1 MECKDPLVIWE
12 IPRPSHSLAHAR
24 VSGQEH
30 VKLILRWSIK
40 IDRLVF
46 RFDKKV
52 KILRKQY

>member
-1 MECKDPLVIWE
+1 MEGSFGNLGNTT
-12 IPRPSHSLAHAR
+12 SHSLAHAR